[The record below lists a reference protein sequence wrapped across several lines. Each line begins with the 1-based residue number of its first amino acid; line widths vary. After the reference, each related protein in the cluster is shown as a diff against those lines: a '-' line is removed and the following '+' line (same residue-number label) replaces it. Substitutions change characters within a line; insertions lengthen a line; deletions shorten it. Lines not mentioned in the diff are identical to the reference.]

1 MLIGAL
7 ASTLVSGKQT
17 RIPSGRGSLKLFF
30 YTAMLRLQ
38 QKRRYL
44 MFQLSQT
51 LQRLAILLALL
62 FSVSS
67 MAQEATAEPDLAGQ
81 LLLTDQGAELFRA
94 RNSGTM
100 HRLELKKLEVAPRD
114 RLLTAIMVF
123 SGCTANAAGNCD
135 ASVDYVLFD
144 PEDKV
149 YGELRG
155 GELWQD
161 KPAMAPGMY
170 ELSVEYMGI
179 VIAPDDLAG
188 QYRLQATINDRVSGS
203 SNTFEWSFQVRE

>member
-1 MLIGAL
+1 
-7 ASTLVSGKQT
+7 
-17 RIPSGRGSLKLFF
+17 
-30 YTAMLRLQ
+30 
-38 QKRRYL
+38 
-44 MFQLSQT
+44 
-51 LQRLAILLALL
+51 
-62 FSVSS
+62 
-67 MAQEATAEPDLAGQ
+67 MAQEATAKSNIAGQ

-144 PEDKV
+144 PEDKA
-149 YGELRG
+149 YGELED

-161 KPAMAPGMY
+161 KPALAPGMY
-170 ELSVEYMGI
+170 ELSAEYMGI
-179 VIAPDDLAG
+179 VIAQDDLAG
-188 QYRLQATINDRVSGS
+188 QYQLKATISDRVSGS
-203 SNTFEWSFQVRE
+203 TSTFEWVFQVRE